1 MSESR
6 SESGMTLV
14 EMMVTMSLLGIVAT
28 IFLSIMVSVQAGVQ
42 RQTDRSN
49 DNDQVRLAVQQLDKE
64 IRSGNVLY
72 DPGAETAPFVPFYSL
87 RVYTQANADVR
98 TPGNRCV
105 QWRITSGQLQ
115 RRDWSTADPAGTVS
129 GWRVVAENVVNVELG
144 VPAFVLDSDPAKG
157 GRIVDVTIATQTN
170 ENSGNPVRV
179 SASVSGRNTSYGYP
193 LNVCAVVPPV

>member
-1 MSESR
+1 MSER
-6 SESGMTLV
+6 RAEAGMTLV

-28 IFLSIMVSVQAGVQ
+28 MFLSIMVSVQAGVE
-42 RQTDRSN
+42 RQMDRSH

-72 DPGAETAPFVPFYSL
+72 DPAAETAPFAPHYSL

-105 QWRITSGQLQ
+105 QWRITDGELQ
-115 RRDWSTADPAGTVS
+115 RRDWSTADPSGTVS

-144 VPAFVLDSDPAKG
+144 VPAFVLDSDPTKG
-157 GRIVDVTIATQTN
+157 GRIVDVTIATQTDGD
-170 ENSGNPVRV
+170 SGNPVSV
-179 SASVSGRNTSYGYP
+179 AASISGRNTSYGYP
-193 LNVCAVVPPV
+193 LSVCAVVPLA